1 VIRDFEDADAEGASD
16 LIAEHSPWF
25 STAEGTRHRRRA
37 VPPRAHLRYWVAEV
51 VGRIVG
57 WGECEFDWATEAEDV
72 AGLWAI
78 VHPEHRLRGLGSALF
93 KRAGEH
99 LISHGAR
106 ELRCWSEAESAP
118 FLERRGFAPGR
129 SDRLSAL
136 DPRLVDTSRLEALPD
151 GVRIVP
157 LIDLL
162 DRLPEVHALYTEAA
176 ADMPADTPETNVSLD
191 EWLGETVGSPDL
203 DRELSVVVL
212 VNDLPAALSWINANR
227 AHGLA
232 DHDLTGTARAHRR
245 RGLAR
250 LAKLEV
256 VRRCAEAG
264 ISRVM
269 TENDSENLGMLA
281 INDELGFAPYTVA
294 TEWVKRP
301 A

>member
-1 VIRDFEDADAEGASD
+1 MIRDFDDADAEGASD

-25 STAEGTRHRRRA
+25 STAEGTRHRRRS
-37 VPPRAHLRYWVAEV
+37 VPPRAHLRYWVAEDA
-51 VGRIVG
+51 GRIVG
-57 WGECEFDWATEAEDV
+57 WGEAEFDWATTAENV
-72 AGLWAI
+72 GGLWAI
-78 VHPEHRLRGLGSALF
+78 VHPDHRLHGLGGALF
-93 KRAGEH
+93 ERAAEH
-99 LISHGAR
+99 LVSHGAR

-118 FLERRGFAPGR
+118 FLERRGFTPGR

-136 DPRLVDTSRLEALPD
+136 DPAIVDMSRLATLPED
-151 GVRIVP
+151 VRIVP
-157 LIDLL
+157 LANLL
-162 DRLPEVHALYTEAA
+162 DRLPEVHAVYAEAA
-176 ADMPADTPETNVSLD
+176 ADMPGDNPNDNLSLD
-191 EWLGETVGSPDL
+191 EWLSETIGSPDL

-212 VNDLPAALSWINANR
+212 VDDVPAALSWVNADR

-232 DHDLTGTARAHRR
+232 DHDLTGTARAYRC

-269 TENDSENLGMLA
+269 TENDSENAGMLA

-294 TEWVKRP
+294 TEWMKRP

>member
-1 VIRDFEDADAEGASD
+1 MIRDFEDADADAASD

-25 STAEGTRHRRRA
+25 STADGTRHRRRA
-37 VPPRAHLRYWVAEV
+37 VPLRAHLKYWVAEDA
-51 VGRIVG
+51 GRIVG
-57 WGECEFDWATEAEDV
+57 WGEAEFDWATEVEDV

-78 VHPEHRLRGLGSALF
+78 VRPDHRRRGLGSALF
-93 KRAGEH
+93 ERAAQH

-106 ELRCWSEAESAP
+106 ELRCWAEAESAP

-136 DPRLVDTSRLEALPD
+136 DPRLVDTSRLSTLPD
-151 GVRIVP
+151 GVRLAP
-157 LIDLL
+157 LADLF
-162 DRLPEVHALYTEAA
+162 DRLPEVHALYTEAS
-176 ADMPADTPETNVSLD
+176 ADMPADNPQGNLSLD
-191 EWLGETVGSPDL
+191 EWLSETVGSPDL

-212 VNDLPAALSWINANR
+212 VDDRPAALSWVNANR

-232 DHDLTGTARAHRR
+232 DHDLTGTARAYRR

-269 TENDSENLGMLA
+269 TENDSENAGMLA

>member
-1 VIRDFEDADAEGASD
+1 M
-16 LIAEHSPWF
+16 
-25 STAEGTRHRRRA
+25 
-37 VPPRAHLRYWVAEV
+37 
-51 VGRIVG
+51 
-57 WGECEFDWATEAEDV
+57 
-72 AGLWAI
+72 
-78 VHPEHRLRGLGSALF
+78 
-93 KRAGEH
+93 
-99 LISHGAR
+99 
-106 ELRCWSEAESAP
+106 
-118 FLERRGFAPGR
+118 
-129 SDRLSAL
+129 
-136 DPRLVDTSRLEALPD
+136 
-151 GVRIVP
+151 RIVP
-157 LIDLL
+157 LADLL
-162 DRLPEVHALYTEAA
+162 DRLPEVHALYTEAS
-176 ADMPADTPETNVSLD
+176 ADMPADNPQGNLSLD
-191 EWLGETVGSPDL
+191 EWLSETIGSPDL

-212 VNDLPAALSWINANR
+212 VDDRPAALSWVNANR

-269 TENDSENLGMLA
+269 TENDSENVGMLA

>member
-1 VIRDFEDADAEGASD
+1 MVRDFEDADAEGASD

-25 STAEGTRHRRRA
+25 STAEGTRHRLHS
-37 VPPRAHLRYWVAEV
+37 VPPRAHRRLWVAEDA
-51 VGRIVG
+51 GRIVG
-57 WGECEFDWATEAEDV
+57 WGEAEFDWATEAEDV
-72 AGLWAI
+72 GGLWAI
-78 VHPEHRLRGLGSALF
+78 VHPDVRRRGLGSALF
-93 KRAGEH
+93 ERAAEH
-99 LISHGAR
+99 LKLHGAR
-106 ELRCWSEAESAP
+106 ELRCWAEPESAP
-118 FLERRGFAPGR
+118 FLERRGFTPGR

-136 DPRLVDTSRLEALPD
+136 DPRGVDTSRLTNLPD
-151 GVRIVP
+151 GVRIVS
-157 LIDLL
+157 LADVL

-176 ADMPADTPETNVSLD
+176 ADMPADHPEGNVSLH
-191 EWLGETVGSPDL
+191 EWLAETIGSPDL

-212 VNDLPAALSWINANR
+212 VDDRPAALSWLNADR
-227 AHGLA
+227 RHALA
-232 DHDLTGTARAHRR
+232 DHDLTGTARAYRR

-256 VRRCAEAG
+256 VRRCADAG

-269 TENDSENLGMLA
+269 TENDSENVAMLA

>member
-16 LIAEHSPWF
+16 LIAKHSPWF
-25 STAEGTRHRRRA
+25 STPDGTRHRRRA
-37 VPPRAHLRYWVAEV
+37 VPPRAHLRYWVAEDA
-51 VGRIVG
+51 GRIVG
-57 WGECEFDWATEAEDV
+57 WGEAEFDWATTAEDV
-72 AGLWAI
+72 GGLWAI
-78 VHPEHRLRGLGSALF
+78 VHPDHRRRGLGSALF
-93 KRAGEH
+93 ERAAEH
-99 LISHGAR
+99 LSSRGAR
-106 ELRCWSEAESAP
+106 ELRCWTEAESAP

-136 DPRLVDTSRLEALPD
+136 DPRVVDTSRLAELPD

-157 LIDLL
+157 LADLL
-162 DRLPEVHALYTEAA
+162 DGLPELHLLYAEAA
-176 ADMPADTPETNVSLD
+176 ADMPGDNPNDNLSLD
-191 EWLGETVGSPDL
+191 EWLSETIGSPDL

-212 VNDLPAALSWINANR
+212 VDDRPAALSWVNANR
-227 AHGLA
+227 AQGLA
-232 DHDLTGTARAHRR
+232 DHDLTGTARAYRR
-245 RGLAR
+245 RGFAR

-269 TENDSENLGMLA
+269 TENDSGNLGMLA

>member
-1 VIRDFEDADAEGASD
+1 MIREFEDADAEDASD

-25 STAEGTRHRRRA
+25 STAEGTRHRLHS
-37 VPPRAHLRYWVAEV
+37 VPPRAHRRLWVAEDN
-51 VGRIVG
+51 GRVVG
-57 WGECEFDWATEAEDV
+57 WGEAEFDWATQAEDV

-78 VHPEHRLRGLGSALF
+78 VHPDHRRRGLGSALF
-93 KRAGEH
+93 ELAAEH
-99 LISHGAR
+99 LVSRGAH
-106 ELRCWSEAESAP
+106 ELRCWSEVESAP
-118 FLERRGFAPGR
+118 FLERRGFTPGR

-136 DPRLVDTSRLEALPD
+136 DPRVVDTSRLAELPD
-151 GVRIVP
+151 DVRIVP
-157 LIDLL
+157 LVEVI
-162 DRLPEVHALYTEAA
+162 DRLPEVHALYMEAA
-176 ADMPADTPETNVSLD
+176 ADMPADNPEGNVSLD
-191 EWLGETVGSPDL
+191 EWLSETIGSPDL

-212 VNDLPAALSWINANR
+212 VDDRPAALSWVNANR

-232 DHDLTGTARAHRR
+232 DHDLTGTARAYRR

-269 TENDSENLGMLA
+269 TENDSGNTGMLT

-294 TEWVKRP
+294 TEWVKRL

>member
-1 VIRDFEDADAEGASD
+1 MIRDFEDADAEGASD

-37 VPPRAHLRYWVAEV
+37 VPPRAHLRYWVAEDA
-51 VGRIVG
+51 GRIVG
-57 WGECEFDWATEAEDV
+57 WGEAEFDWATEVEDV

-78 VHPEHRLRGLGSALF
+78 VHPDHRRRGLGSALF
-93 KRAGEH
+93 ERAAEH

-106 ELRCWSEAESAP
+106 ELRCWTEAESAP

-136 DPRLVDTSRLEALPD
+136 DPRLVDTSRLSTLPD
-151 GVRIVP
+151 GVRLVP
-157 LIDLL
+157 LADLL
-162 DRLPEVHALYTEAA
+162 DRLPEVHALYTEAS
-176 ADMPADTPETNVSLD
+176 ADMPADNPQGNLSLD
-191 EWLGETVGSPDL
+191 EWLSETVGSPDL

-212 VNDLPAALSWINANR
+212 VDDRPAALSWVNANR

-232 DHDLTGTARAHRR
+232 DHDLTGTARAYRR

-269 TENDSENLGMLA
+269 TENDSENAGMLA